1 MVRAV
6 MLFKVNEMMI
16 EKKRALEI
24 LYNNIVKP
32 AIDEDD
38 IVLVDYKRARM
49 ELMMEGEHD
58 REGSEKK
65 DS

>member
-1 MVRAV
+1 
-6 MLFKVNEMMI
+6 MMI

-38 IVLVDYKRARM
+38 IVLVDYKRAYM

-58 REGSEKK
+58 RERSEKK